1 VLRTVKWREPARYM
15 AEAIAGNAASNQ
27 DEVGRKALPFEFML
41 NALRLREGFELALFT
56 ERTGLPPSA
65 IADGLTKA
73 RTMGLIENDTG
84 PHVRPT
90 IKGFD
95 FLSDLQALFL

>member
-1 VLRTVKWREPARYM
+1 
-15 AEAIAGNAASNQ
+15 
-27 DEVGRKALPFEFML
+27 
-41 NALRLREGFELALFT
+41 
-56 ERTGLPPSA
+56 
-65 IADGLTKA
+65 
-73 RTMGLIENDTG
+73 MGLIENDTG